1 MSSATATLRIV
12 ALGDFSGRSEIK
24 ASRIPVDKERFEEVF
39 ARISP
44 RLEFT
49 VANRIGGTAP
59 QLEISLSPASLRE
72 LAPAAVAEAVP
83 ALARLGELRQAA
95 EAVGRGELG
104 ADAFRERAREL
115 ASPPLA
121 QALVRLVDAT
131 STTPA
136 IAPTPPA
143 SSAPQA
149 EAGVDSIL
157 GLVES
162 PGASP
167 PGARETARR
176 LVDALTTRP
185 SAGPRPGARSGAAA
199 AAAALDEVLSAQLDE
214 ILHAPGFSNLES
226 LWRGAKLL
234 VDRTDFRE
242 PIVLELVCAGV
253 DAAGEAIDDL
263 AEGEDADLVLAAF
276 ELGGGAQDLERAQAL
291 ASAGERAQTPV
302 AVGIAPAFLGL
313 ASWRALAKA
322 RLPQQTFDEPAYT
335 GWRSLRQRD
344 EARWLVLLANR
355 VALRMPYGAA
365 GQPTRGIAYEE
376 KGALPG
382 LLGSPVWALGSVV
395 VRSFSR
401 TGACLQISGS
411 HHALVPDL
419 PLLASSE
426 DARPSPVEGI
436 FGNERRED
444 LEKIGL
450 SVVQLYQR
458 DVAFLGSV
466 RSFRKPE
473 RYPDAE
479 ATADAAQQCTLAY
492 QIFASRLTKFLG
504 RTVSDL
510 VGVGGI
516 AAATETLRTAI
527 VGFLS
532 TPEAA
537 LGPERVGVVMKPN
550 PKDPT
555 ATDVALRVGPDI
567 TIAGRPVNVLLNFSL
582 RL

>member
-12 ALGDFSGRSEIK
+12 ALGDFSSCSETK

-44 RLEFT
+44 RIEFT
-49 VANRIGGTAP
+49 VANRIGGATP
-59 QLEISLSPASLRE
+59 QLEIALAPASLRE
-72 LAPAAVAEAVP
+72 LGPEAVAGAVP
-83 ALARLGELRQAA
+83 ALSRLRELRQAT
-95 EAVGRGELG
+95 EAMGRGELG
-104 ADAFRERAREL
+104 GEAFRRRASEL
-115 ASPPLA
+115 APPTLA
-121 QALVRLVDAT
+121 ETLVRLVEGA
-131 STTPA
+131 SPA
-136 IAPTPPA
+136 PPVAPARA

-149 EAGVDSIL
+149 AGVDSIL

-162 PGASP
+162 PRASP
-167 PGARETARR
+167 PGARDTARR

-185 SAGPRPGARSGAAA
+185 SAGRSPGARSGAAA

-214 ILHAPGFSNLES
+214 ILQAPAFSNLES

-234 VDRTDFRE
+234 VDRSDFRK
-242 PIVLELVCAGV
+242 PIALELVCVGA
-253 DAAGEAIDDL
+253 DAAAEAIDGL

-276 ELGGGAQDLERAQAL
+276 ELGLGAQDLERAQAL
-291 ASAGERAQTPV
+291 AGSGERAQTPI
-302 AVGIAPAFLGL
+302 AVGVAPAFLGL
-313 ASWRALAKA
+313 PSWRGVAKA

-355 VALRMPYGAA
+355 IALRMPYGAA
-365 GQPTRGIAYEE
+365 GEPTRGIAYEE
-376 KGALPG
+376 KGAEPG
-382 LLGSPVWALGSVV
+382 LLGSPVWALGSVM
-395 VRSFSR
+395 VRSFAR

-419 PLLASSE
+419 PLLAGPE
-426 DARPSPVEGI
+426 DAKPSPVEGI

-504 RTVSDL
+504 RTLSDL
-510 VGVGGI
+510 VGAGGI
-516 AAATETLRTAI
+516 AAASEALRTAI
-527 VGFLS
+527 IGFLS
-532 TPEAA
+532 TPEAP

-550 PKDPT
+550 PKDAT
-555 ATDVALRVGPDI
+555 ATDVTLRVGPDI
-567 TIAGRPVNVLLNFSL
+567 TIAGRPVNVLLHFSL